1 MTLLEDLIPLHWVS
15 LPMLNETDETF
26 KLIRN
31 EIVDVTNFFIN
42 DCLYG
47 KSSEVF

>member
-1 MTLLEDLIPLHWVS
+1 
-15 LPMLNETDETF
+15 MLNETDETF

-47 KSSEVF
+47 KSSEVFKIEHRTIKPITDIQET